1 MPQGMD
7 AVAQSQTLPCSK
19 QRWHLIQGL
28 PQIAVEVPYYFL
40 AQAGAL
46 EVVGA
51 VAGAVTA
58 IGAGVGVAPEA
69 DS

>member
-1 MPQGMD
+1 MD
-7 AVAQSQTLPCSK
+7 AVAQSQTLLCSK

-28 PQIAVEVPYYFL
+28 PQIAVELPYYFL

-46 EVVGA
+46 EVVAG
-51 VAGAVTA
+51 AGAVTA
-58 IGAGVGVAPEA
+58 TGAGVGVAPEA